1 MTPTDSG
8 DSAGDRRQTTGD
20 RRRDPLPPIAY
31 RLSPTEIQA
40 YVTEWRTME
49 DRFYRTVMGAA
60 DLYMLGIRLVRAIA
74 DTLAPVD
81 DLAALVERFGR
92 TGTDDVIPIADA
104 LDAPQVVLLD
114 YQLALGAAFYL
125 RAQEIQEARAEA
137 DLRQRIET
145 ARAQGHAWVVLADCE
160 TRRYGKVFFQRLEM
174 RLPDG
179 FGLLT
184 SSEMDWERGR
194 IYVVE
199 PLLLDPHTGR
209 RRTGTP
215 PPELPRVC
223 ATPDEMWQVAAEL
236 RHKYAPESIP
246 SG

>member
-1 MTPTDSG
+1 MTPTEIR
-8 DSAGDRRQTTGD
+8 AY
-20 RRRDPLPPIAY
+20 IA
-31 RLSPTEIQA
+31 
-40 YVTEWRTME
+40 EWRSME
-49 DRFYRTVMGAA
+49 DRFYRAVMGAA
-60 DLYMLGIRLVRAIA
+60 ELYMLGIRLVRTIA

-92 TGTDDVIPIADA
+92 TGTDDVIPIADT

-125 RAQEIQEARAEA
+125 RAQEIQEARADA
-137 DLRQRIET
+137 DLRQRIEE
-145 ARAQGHAWVVLADCE
+145 AREQGQSWVVLADRE
-160 TRRYGKVFFQRLEM
+160 TRRYGQVFFQRLEM
-174 RLPDG
+174 HLPDG

-215 PPELPRVC
+215 PPEPPRVC
-223 ATPDEMWQVAAEL
+223 ATLDDMRQVAAQL
-236 RHKYAPESIP
+236 RHKYAPESMPAGWGEICR
-246 SG
+246 S